1 MVTRGQEENPQVLDI
16 GRVVNEWVPAT
27 IDTLIASPQNQFIA
41 MSTQSSDEIYLFRTY
56 NDGEKN
62 VVQAWFEWKVQGN
75 VQGMAVDSD
84 DMYLVT
90 KQASQFT
97 LTKASLSQ
105 SPSQAIIVNNDG
117 QRVNPCVDLYAT
129 ASSVVYDSTNE
140 LSKCY
145 LPFNKVIGLTPV
157 LVIKGYSSRKFC

>member
-1 MVTRGQEENPQVLDI
+1 MFSDTGILTPTSTIIRAISNYEMDTKVDPVDVGPNITFISKTPSYTRTFSMVTRGQEENPQVLDI

-75 VQGMAVDSD
+75 EQGMAVDSD
-84 DMYLVT
+84 DM
-90 KQASQFT
+90 
-97 LTKASLSQ
+97 
-105 SPSQAIIVNNDG
+105 
-117 QRVNPCVDLYAT
+117 
-129 ASSVVYDSTNE
+129 
-140 LSKCY
+140 
-145 LPFNKVIGLTPV
+145 
-157 LVIKGYSSRKFC
+157 